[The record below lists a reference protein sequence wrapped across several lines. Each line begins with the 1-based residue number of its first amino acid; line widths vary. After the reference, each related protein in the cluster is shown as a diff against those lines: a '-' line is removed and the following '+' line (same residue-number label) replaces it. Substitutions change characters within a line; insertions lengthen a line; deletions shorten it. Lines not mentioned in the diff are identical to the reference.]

1 MSTSIASAPAK
12 LILCGEHAVVYGQ
25 PAIALPLHDLR
36 ATATVA
42 AAPAAP
48 CPPADSSITLAIPDL
63 SHKLISDPT
72 HPLLELAHATLDHL
86 RLSPHA
92 LHLQVQSAIPVAS
105 GMGSGAAVATALV
118 RALADWAGVV
128 LPPDEVSRLVY
139 QSEQRFH
146 GTPSGIDNAVIAY
159 EQAIWYVRQQPA
171 PLIEP
176 LPLAVPL
183 SLVIGD
189 TGIRS
194 ETRLPVGAVR
204 FGWQAEP
211 ARYKALFAAV
221 GDTVRQIRAALT
233 GGDVGVLGALLNQN
247 QHLLQ
252 QMGVSSPELEHL
264 LGAARAAGARG
275 AKLSGGG
282 WGGIMLALA
291 DTPDHA
297 HQIAAALTTAGAT
310 HAMPVQ
316 VQPATAY

>member
-1 MSTSIASAPAK
+1 MNTASAPAK

-42 AAPAAP
+42 AAPAG
-48 CPPADSSITLAIPDL
+48 SGITLAIPDL
-63 SHKLISDPT
+63 SPEPIRDPT
-72 HPLLELAHATLDHL
+72 HPLLELVHATLDHL
-86 RLSPHA
+86 HLPPGD
-92 LHLQVQSAIPVAS
+92 LHLTVQSAIPVAS
-105 GMGSGAAVATALV
+105 GMGSGAAVGTALV
-118 RALADWAGVV
+118 RALADWAGVL
-128 LPPDEVSRLVY
+128 LPPAAVSRLVY

-146 GTPSGIDNAVIAY
+146 GTPSGIDNAVIAH

-183 SLVIGD
+183 SLVVGD

-204 FGWQAEP
+204 LGWQAEP
-211 ARYKALFAAV
+211 ARYEALFAAV
-221 GDTVRQIRAALT
+221 GDTVRQIRAALS
-233 GGDVGVLGALLNQN
+233 GGDAGMLGDLLNQN
-247 QHLLQ
+247 QQLLEQ
-252 QMGVSSPELEHL
+252 IGVSSPELEYL
-264 LGAARAAGARG
+264 IGAARAAGARG

-291 DTPDHA
+291 NDPTHA
-297 HQIAAALTTAGAT
+297 HQIAAALTAAGAT
-310 HAMPVQ
+310 RALPVQ
-316 VQPATAY
+316 VQPTTAY